1 MNKRTVEKLRINDV
15 VYKNVYK
22 KRYNYTLD
30 QVSSLKDWT
39 DNFYCFVSDFAFRA
53 CTSVFVGVSLRQPK
67 FYFPLIEMQILFR
80 ASLAHSVTG
89 STINYLPC
97 FPCFFSP
104 KVPESGNYTFFVACD
119 DTCELWLHAERE
131 EHVDKIKDGEASGK
145 LLLIKLDSWT
155 GHNQWDK

>member
-1 MNKRTVEKLRINDV
+1 MK
-15 VYKNVYK
+15 
-22 KRYNYTLD
+22 
-30 QVSSLKDWT
+30 
-39 DNFYCFVSDFAFRA
+39 
-53 CTSVFVGVSLRQPK
+53 
-67 FYFPLIEMQILFR
+67 ILFR

-89 STINYLPC
+89 GNPTSYVNYLPC
-97 FPCFFSP
+97 FPCFVSR

-155 GHNQWDK
+155 GHNQWNK